1 MKKFTFWRNTI
12 VCEYHEVEAE
22 TEEQA
27 RDMMYDIGDPVRTEW
42 IDWATDGFELE
53 HVEELDPLY
62 RMVKDYQ
69 MSEDEK
75 DQIRNSVVPKLING
89 SISVDSLDV

>member
-89 SISVDSLDV
+89 SISVDSLEA

>member
-89 SISVDSLDV
+89 